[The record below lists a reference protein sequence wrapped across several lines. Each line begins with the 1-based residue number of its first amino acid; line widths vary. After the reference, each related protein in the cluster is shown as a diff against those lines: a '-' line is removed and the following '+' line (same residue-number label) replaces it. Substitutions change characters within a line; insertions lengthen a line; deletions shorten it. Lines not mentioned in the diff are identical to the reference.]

1 MNEICSESRKHS
13 VSMGRRNRRI
23 TSYVRDGKTD
33 SHNSRKLCENVG
45 ISTSAMVRKCHYQ
58 ADMVLNLNSTSLF
71 GKSSAEERTKVLIK
85 LHARGGFYVYI
96 PAMILSP
103 LRMRVLFL
111 PPSTFFSC
119 VSQNLIQLLWHFM
132 AVLFIRDQRSDV
144 SSVNLEQAGSFASRN
159 RERGT
164 KRFDGLTPLVR
175 VARPGVSRL
184 LCPHHWWRK
193 CKILITF
200 CFVCAQ
206 ERRIEES

>member
-13 VSMGRRNRRI
+13 VSMGPRNRRI

-33 SHNSRKLCENVG
+33 SHNSSKLCENVG

-71 GKSSAEERTKVLIK
+71 GKSSAEERIKVLIK

-96 PAMILSP
+96 PAMNLSP

-111 PPSTFFSC
+111 LPSTFFSC
-119 VSQNLIQLLWHFM
+119 VSQKLIQLLWHFM
-132 AVLFIRDQRSDV
+132 AVLFIRDQRGDA
-144 SSVNLEQAGSFASRN
+144 SSVNLAQAGSFAARN

-164 KRFDGLTPLVR
+164 KRFDDLTPLVR
-175 VARPGVSRL
+175 EDGPGVCRW

-193 CKILITF
+193 CKVLITF
-200 CFVCAQ
+200 CFVCVQ
-206 ERRIEES
+206 ERRNKS